1 MDAAPPREP
10 FAGRHRCIDIEKGGR
25 PPGSRPRREVCMKSE
40 RILPILIYCDAA
52 VSIVSIAVNRAL
64 AGLSSSP
71 LASHGSGDIALTA
84 LWLAVNAATVLAWIG
99 LLNLWR
105 PARAIY
111 FWTWVATLLLLP
123 LESAWVFAPVG
134 YMLDSAATL
143 VGGAVLGLLYFSD
156 AGASFARR
164 AIDGPRT
171 DGARA

>member
-1 MDAAPPREP
+1 
-10 FAGRHRCIDIEKGGR
+10 
-25 PPGSRPRREVCMKSE
+25 MKSE
-40 RILPILIYCDAA
+40 RVLPILVYCDAA

-64 AGLSSSP
+64 AELSPSP
-71 LASHGSGDIALTA
+71 PASHGSGDIALTA

-111 FWTWVATLLLLP
+111 FWTWVATLLLMP
-123 LESAWVFAPVG
+123 LESAWAFAPVG

-156 AGASFARR
+156 AGAPFARP
-164 AIDGPRT
+164 AIERPRT
-171 DGARA
+171 DEARA